1 MIEERPSDED
11 IAYQDQIIGLDIL
24 LHDSIRTGRR
34 GQQALELLED
44 FFKGMGPVYRDKWRI
59 KAKALLEKK

>member
-34 GQQALELLED
+34 GQQALELLREYPLENL
-44 FFKGMGPVYRDKWRI
+44 GMQHGAWLAKR
-59 KAKALLEKK
+59 KALLEGK